1 MSRNE
6 QRIDNWC
13 VREEFEPEVVLE
25 LTRVLLEHFRSGS
38 ELSDKFH
45 PNLTKEEVRKQR
57 TRMRKDFLAAIRLPM
72 DDSIEIQDRLFQ
84 ELRDCPWMRKLIEEV
99 LDEIAES
106 MDEGQL
112 YKRIIENYYM
122 NKNPMSNEDM
132 VKLENLSSASIERK
146 KREAIKCFG
155 ISMYRYTY
163 RIECEERE
171 KELNN
176 GSE

>member
-1 MSRNE
+1 
-6 QRIDNWC
+6 
-13 VREEFEPEVVLE
+13 
-25 LTRVLLEHFRSGS
+25 
-38 ELSDKFH
+38 
-45 PNLTKEEVRKQR
+45 
-57 TRMRKDFLAAIRLPM
+57 
-72 DDSIEIQDRLFQ
+72 
-84 ELRDCPWMRKLIEEV
+84 MRKLIEEV
-99 LDEIAES
+99 LEEIADS

-176 GSE
+176 GSV